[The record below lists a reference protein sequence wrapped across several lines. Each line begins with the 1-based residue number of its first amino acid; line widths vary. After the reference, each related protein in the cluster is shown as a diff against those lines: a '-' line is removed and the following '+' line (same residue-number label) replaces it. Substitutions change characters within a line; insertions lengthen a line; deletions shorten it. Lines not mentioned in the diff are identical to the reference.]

1 MPQIE
6 KEYIQTGKV
15 KYVVRDLPLESIH
28 KNAFK
33 AAEAAHCAGDQG
45 KFWEM
50 HVGLFANQRAL
61 GLSDLANHAQAL
73 GLDMPKFQQCLESG
87 KYAAKIRQDVADG
100 QKAGVTGTPGFF
112 LGVTDPNDQKVKVS
126 RVLKGAQPYTS
137 FKAAIDDLLSSQK

>member
-15 KYVVRDLPLESIH
+15 KYVARDFPLESIH
-28 KNAFK
+28 KEAFK
-33 AAEAAHCAGDQG
+33 AAEAGHCAGEQG

-50 HVGLFANQRAL
+50 HARLYANQRAL
-61 GLSDLANHAQAL
+61 APNNLPQYAQAIE
-73 GLDMPKFQQCLESG
+73 LDVPKFQQCLESG
-87 KYAAKIRQDVADG
+87 KYAAKIRQDLADG
-100 QKAGVTGTPGFF
+100 QQAGVTGTPGFF